1 MSENKGKPR
10 DEEQLAPNDINQS
23 KPKNDNKKS
32 FGGLKPLTAIQ
43 IISLIVPSSPVG
55 ASACY

>member
-10 DEEQLAPNDINQS
+10 DEEQLAPSDINQS
-23 KPKNDNKKS
+23 KPNNEKKKS